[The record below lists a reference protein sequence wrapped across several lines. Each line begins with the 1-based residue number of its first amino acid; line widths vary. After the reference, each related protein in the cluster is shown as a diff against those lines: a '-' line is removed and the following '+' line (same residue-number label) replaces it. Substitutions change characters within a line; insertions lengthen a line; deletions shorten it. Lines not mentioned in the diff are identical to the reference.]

1 MRGTQLWAHLW
12 QSKPRESWSS
22 RNLTMVSLITSTL
35 SFKKLKNFIPNME
48 ILSSKF
54 SMKLLAFKRKLINTR
69 SLMLSQELMKT
80 TKLQVYTLQTPITRL
95 LQENMFLDISM
106 LIVWGF
112 SRKMESESLLFLL
125 PDSWTLNLS
134 IMKDSVLNT
143 MQKSN

>member
-1 MRGTQLWAHLW
+1 
-12 QSKPRESWSS
+12 
-22 RNLTMVSLITSTL
+22 MVSLITSTL

-80 TKLQVYTLQTPITRL
+80 TKLQVYTLQTLTTRL

-106 LIVWGF
+106 LIV
-112 SRKMESESLLFLL
+112 
-125 PDSWTLNLS
+125 
-134 IMKDSVLNT
+134 
-143 MQKSN
+143 